1 LNVSKDE
8 PWHFGRLMAVL
19 EAITSKPG
27 LSTYREIAGEVGLP
41 VGSTYRL
48 VQSLISAGLC
58 WRQPNGT
65 LAPAARLARLGLR
78 AIEPVHPFPHYQN
91 LVKDLSRATGTSAS
105 IGIFMGG
112 AILLIARHE
121 WEALPRQGARVGEI
135 MPPHRSARG
144 TVILAQLPE
153 NQRMELVRR
162 SVGGEAAAVL
172 ERLRPE
178 LNRAWSY
185 GYALDEDDD
194 TTGLRCLATPVFD
207 AAGSL
212 SGAIAISGLS
222 DCFTRS
228 VALSCVPRLKEM
240 SANFTNALSS
250 LQ

>member
-1 LNVSKDE
+1 
-8 PWHFGRLMAVL
+8 
-19 EAITSKPG
+19 
-27 LSTYREIAGEVGLP
+27 
-41 VGSTYRL
+41 
-48 VQSLISAGLC
+48 
-58 WRQPNGT
+58 
-65 LAPAARLARLGLR
+65 
-78 AIEPVHPFPHYQN
+78 
-91 LVKDLSRATGTSAS
+91 
-105 IGIFMGG
+105 
-112 AILLIARHE
+112 
-121 WEALPRQGARVGEI
+121 
-135 MPPHRSARG
+135 
-144 TVILAQLPE
+144 
-153 NQRMELVRR
+153 MELVRR

-207 AAGSL
+207 ATGSL
-212 SGAIAISGLS
+212 SGAITISGLS